1 MKRQLS
7 PYLAS
12 DGRLAD
18 IIAAIQVMGAHPKYA
33 NLVVPEWDKKLDK
46 PTSAS
51 TWAELCNEHPEF
63 FRVKETNG
71 GDKKWVSLRWRWAL
85 DQNYDPNEKRSLS
98 QDEISRL
105 SPQEK
110 SELTRAPLETS
121 QIETLIDAAI
131 SLHTQAIEHERQ
143 KQWWVPV
150 VIPAITALIGAG
162 LGFLG
167 AWLGK

>member
-12 DGRLAD
+12 EGRLAD

-33 NLVVPEWDKKLDK
+33 NLVVSEWDKKLDK
-46 PTSAS
+46 PTSTS
-51 TWAELCNEHPEF
+51 SWAELCNEHPEF

-98 QDEISRL
+98 QDEINRL

-131 SLHTQAIEHERQ
+131 SLHTRAIEHERQ

-150 VIPAITALIGAG
+150 VIPALTALIGTG
-162 LGFLG
+162 VG
-167 AWLGK
+167 AWIGK